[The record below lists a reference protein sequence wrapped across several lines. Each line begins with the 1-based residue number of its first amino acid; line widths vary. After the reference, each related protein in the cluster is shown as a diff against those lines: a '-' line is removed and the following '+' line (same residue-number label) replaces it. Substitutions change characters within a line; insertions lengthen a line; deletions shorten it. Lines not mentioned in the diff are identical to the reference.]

1 MVDNDALKGEFKE
14 DNKVLRNELD
24 LIRSRRTTS
33 STGLGKCLKVV
44 GKGKKKLVIKCKTD
58 FSKPALF
65 KNPVRIANDVRII
78 KGNLMITNG
87 GNFTDLN
94 GKGNLVIGASDVTQA
109 GAHNI
114 VVGPLHTFSSFGGL
128 VVGLNNTVSGPY
140 SAVTGGYLNTASGQF
155 SVVSGGNE
163 NVASDDSSSVSGGWH
178 NVASGGRSVVSGGY
192 DNEASGWASVVSGG
206 RNNEVNLSGAYSTV
220 IGGRDNNAT
229 VPYSVVG
236 QNGIQDP

>member
-44 GKGKKKLVIKCKTD
+44 GKGKKKLVVKCKTD

-87 GNFTDLN
+87 GNFTELN

-114 VVGPLHTFSSFGGL
+114 VAGDTHTFSSYGGL
-128 VVGLNNTVSGPY
+128 VVGYNNTVSGPHC
-140 SAVTGGYLNTASGQF
+140 AVTGGYLNTASGHNTVVSGGYLNTASGQF
-155 SVVSGGNE
+155 SV
-163 NVASDDSSSVSGGWH
+163 
-178 NVASGGRSVVSGGY
+178 
-192 DNEASGWASVVSGG
+192 
-206 RNNEVNLSGAYSTV
+206 
-220 IGGRDNNAT
+220 
-229 VPYSVVG
+229 
-236 QNGIQDP
+236 